1 MVKLIRIDI
10 FCLQNFSNKCNSF
23 IIMRLSIQ
31 FVLIPQIYSFSLDKQ
46 ESINFLRSKRGIFE
60 SIYKPRKEIVS
71 EECST
76 FKSGPCKLEEVQNDS
91 INLTY
96 TIVESEGDPDE
107 VGAILSF
114 NKMVEGVE
122 AIFGMTYDDLKL
134 LHEKICEIKK

>member
-1 MVKLIRIDI
+1 MDSEENRIE
-10 FCLQNFSNKCNSF
+10 QE
-23 IIMRLSIQ
+23 
-31 FVLIPQIYSFSLDKQ
+31 SLD
-46 ESINFLRSKRGIFE
+46 FLTT
-60 SIYKPRKEIVS
+60 
-71 EECST
+71 CSVDDFVALYEHMT
-76 FKSGPCKLEEVQNDS
+76 LCKLEEVQNDS

-107 VGAILSF
+107 VGAKLSF